1 MKINNENTETLQPE
15 MGQAFEELER
25 LALEVVDGIPLIPM
39 RGMSVFPGMVIHF
52 DIGREKSI
60 NALEMAMTQN
70 QMVLLVEQKDAQKE
84 DPAPEDIFEVGC
96 IAKVKQTLKMPDG
109 LMRVLVE
116 IKERAKIT
124 QYLCIDPY
132 FAVLY
137 EGVKSIFYD
146 NKENRALMRMIRA
159 TFTQYMMMTRKIAGD
174 MAATLDM
181 VDDPDRLI
189 DLICANLMLDLPEAQ
204 RILQETDINKRLMA
218 TYEVLVDEIEM
229 ARIEQDI
236 DEKVKEEVDK
246 NQREYV
252 LREQIKVIQDELG
265 DTDVIGKSEEYKER
279 LEALDVSDEVREKVL
294 GEIAHLSKVPSG
306 SSESGVIESYIEWVL
321 DLPWNTETKE
331 EINVG
336 KARRTL
342 NKDHY
347 ALDKVKERILEYIA
361 VLKLA
366 DNLKSPI
373 ICLVGPPGVGKTSI
387 AKSIARSLNRK
398 YVRMS
403 LGGMRDEAE
412 IRGHRRTYVGAI
424 PGRILYH
431 LKQVKSRNPLFL
443 LDEIDKMSQDFRGDP
458 AAALLEVLDPEQNN
472 TFTDNY
478 LELPFDL
485 SDVLFLT
492 TANSLST
499 IPRPLLDRMEIIE
512 LNGYVESEKL
522 EIAKRYLVPKQCEIH
537 GLNHENFKINKKA
550 LQGIISYYTRESG
563 VRELERTIARVCR
576 GAAKAIVEDG
586 VEVVSITPKNLENY
600 LGMKKHTFDT
610 VDGVKEVGLVNG
622 LAWTAVGGETL
633 EIEVAVLKGKG
644 KVSITGQLGEV
655 MQESAKAA
663 ISYIRS
669 RCDALGIEG
678 DFYETKDIHLHVP
691 EGAVPKDGPSAG
703 ITMTTALISALT
715 GQAVPR
721 NLAMTGEITL
731 RGRVLPIGGLREKL
745 TAATRAGVKEII
757 LPKANLKDLEE
768 VPQVVTDALN
778 IHPVSTM
785 EEVTALVFGG
795 QK

>member
-124 QYLCIDPY
+124 QYLCVDPY

-159 TFTQYMMMTRKIAGD
+159 TFTQYMTMTRKVAGD

-246 NQREYV
+246 SQREYV

-321 DLPWNTETKE
+321 DLPWNTETEE

-387 AKSIARSLNRK
+387 AKSIAKSLNRK

-550 LQGIISYYTRESG
+550 LQEIISYYTRESG

-600 LGMKKHTFDT
+600 LGMKKYTFDT
-610 VDGVKEVGLVNG
+610 VDGVQAVGLVNG

-644 KVSITGQLGEV
+644 KVSITGQLGDV

-669 RCDALGIEG
+669 RCDALGIED

-715 GQAVPR
+715 GKPVPR